1 MTTAP
6 GLERR
11 GRAAPPLT
19 RRSHP
24 LHLPRPPQVMD
35 FSLSGEYNELPDE
48 AVVLGDESGALER
61 MAWTADGQILTVGS
75 DSGTVY
81 NFLACLPVLSA
92 ACGSRCAAAQSAPFR
107 PACECV

>member
-1 MTTAP
+1 
-6 GLERR
+6 
-11 GRAAPPLT
+11 
-19 RRSHP
+19 
-24 LHLPRPPQVMD
+24 MD
-35 FSLSGEYNELPDE
+35 FSLSGEYKELPDE

-92 ACGSRCAAAQSAPFR
+92 ACGSRCAAAQTAPFR
-107 PACECV
+107 PSRECV

>member
-1 MTTAP
+1 MGAP
-6 GLERR
+6 AGAPQ
-11 GRAAPPLT
+11 RAEQLLQ
-19 RRSHP
+19 RQ
-24 LHLPRPPQVMD
+24 QV
-35 FSLSGEYNELPDE
+35 DE

>member
-1 MTTAP
+1 MEATAH
-6 GLERR
+6 
-11 GRAAPPLT
+11 
-19 RRSHP
+19 SHP
-24 LHLPRPPQVMD
+24 METAVEATAQADDQDGVELIDDDDKGLHLLVHR
-35 FSLSGEYNELPDE
+35 GY
-48 AVVLGDESGALER
+48 LGDESGALER

-107 PACECV
+107 PACECA